1 MNTHTPEDV
10 KQSLPEE
17 RGEDRDELSRGEVTR
32 LLTDWN
38 NGDAAARDQLVTLVY
53 GELRRMASRRLQLE
67 RDGHTMRTGTLAHE
81 VYLRLF
87 KVNGLPCRN
96 REEFYCI
103 VAKLMRQ
110 ILVEAARKRH
120 AEKRGG
126 DPIHVPLEDVTVVAP
141 APNLDLIALDEALD
155 ALAWYDKELSRIVE
169 LHYFAGLTIEETA
182 DILGVSTDTV
192 KRRWQQARIY
202 LRDEMTR
209 TEGVI
214 QATSDV

>member
-1 MNTHTPEDV
+1 MNTHTPPPLED
-10 KQSLPEE
+10 
-17 RGEDRDELSRGEVTR
+17 VTR

-38 NGDAAARDQLVTLVY
+38 NGDAEARDQLVTLVY
-53 GELRRMASRRLQLE
+53 GELRRMAHRRLLLE

-87 KVNGLPCRN
+87 KANGVPCRN
-96 REEFYCI
+96 REEFFCI

-110 ILVEAARKRH
+110 ILVEAARKRR

-141 APNLDLIALDEALD
+141 ALNLDLIALDEALA
-155 ALAWYDKELSRIVE
+155 ALARNDRELSQVVE

-182 DILGVSTDTV
+182 DILGVSKDEV
-192 KRRWQQARIY
+192 KRRWRRARIY
-202 LRDEMTR
+202 LHDEMTR
-209 TEGVI
+209 TGGVVHDAGI
-214 QATSDV
+214 ARKE

>member
-1 MNTHTPEDV
+1 MNTHTPPPLED
-10 KQSLPEE
+10 
-17 RGEDRDELSRGEVTR
+17 VTR

-53 GELRRMASRRLQLE
+53 GELRRMAHRRLQLE

-87 KVNGLPCRN
+87 KANGVPCRN
-96 REEFYCI
+96 REEFFCI
-103 VAKLMRQ
+103 VAKLMRE

-126 DPIHVPLEDVTVVAP
+126 DPIHVPLEDVTVVTP
-141 APNLDLIALDEALD
+141 ALNLDLIALDEALD
-155 ALAWYDKELSRIVE
+155 ALARNDRELSQVVE

-182 DILGVSTDTV
+182 DILSVSKDEV
-192 KRRWQQARIY
+192 KRRWRRARIY
-202 LRDEMTR
+202 LHDEMTR
-209 TEGVI
+209 TEGVVHD
-214 QATSDV
+214 AGVARKE

>member
-1 MNTHTPEDV
+1 MDTPTPE
-10 KQSLPEE
+10 
-17 RGEDRDELSRGEVTR
+17 EVTR

-53 GELRRMASRRLQLE
+53 GELRLMAHRRLLFE

-87 KVNGLPCRN
+87 KSNGLPCRN

-103 VAKLMRQ
+103 VAKQMRQ

-126 DPIHVPLEDVTVVAP
+126 DPIYLPLEDVTVVTP
-141 APNLDLIALDEALD
+141 ALNPDLIALDEALD
-155 ALAWYDKELSRIVE
+155 ALARCDRELSQVVE
-169 LHYFAGLTIEETA
+169 LHYFAGFTIEETA
-182 DILGVSTDTV
+182 DILGVSKDEV
-192 KRRWQQARIY
+192 KRRWRKARIY
-202 LRDEMTR
+202 LHDEM
-209 TEGVI
+209 VK
-214 QATSDV
+214 